1 MRESIKQKSLII
13 EHLYTDANGSNIPRI
28 NVNESSV
35 TSRTPNN
42 LNIIN
47 KERKNINVSNNN
59 ININNNKQDFDAKS
73 SNSAFST
80 NATTNKKKGFVGF
93 FQNIFK

>member
-1 MRESIKQKSLII
+1 MRQSIKQKSLII
-13 EHLYTDANGSNIPRI
+13 EHLYTESNNNITK
-28 NVNESSV
+28 NNLNDSSC

-47 KERKNINVSNNN
+47 QEPKK
-59 ININNNKQDFDAKS
+59 KS
-73 SNSAFST
+73 IEYDTKSCNSTFST
-80 NATTNKKKGFVGF
+80 NTSKKKGFVGF